1 MRDNDLL
8 IYGLLFL
15 VIVGFNVFKQFLA
28 ARAEQRRRQQQA
40 AAAQGMPQPDPEAD
54 PFTLIESDWGR
65 PPEVEPVPVPE
76 MRPVLASARKPDSA
90 RSQSGPAIG
99 AIRPPKPSERRRAR
113 HHLFQHRRALRE
125 GIVMMTVLGPCRALQ
140 PYDQDHS

>member
-1 MRDNDLL
+1 MRDNDLF

-15 VIVGFNVFKQFLA
+15 AIIGFNLFKQFVA

-40 AAAQGMPQPDPEAD
+40 AAAQELPQPDPQAD
-54 PFTLIESDWGR
+54 PFTLTENDWGR
-65 PPEVEPVPVPE
+65 PPEAEPVPE
-76 MRPVLASARKPDSA
+76 LRPVPAALARKPDPAPSH
-90 RSQSGPAIG
+90 SGPAIG

-113 HHLFQHRRALRE
+113 HPMFQHRRALRE

>member
-1 MRDNDLL
+1 MRDNNLL

-15 VIVGFNVFKQFLA
+15 AIIGFNLFKQFAA

-54 PFTLIESDWGR
+54 PVALTESDWGR
-65 PPEVEPVPVPE
+65 PPEAEPVPE
-76 MRPVLASARKPDSA
+76 LRPVPALARKPASA

-99 AIRPPKPSERRRAR
+99 AIRPPRPSERRRAR
-113 HHLFQHRRALRE
+113 HRMFQHRRALRD

-140 PYDQDHS
+140 PYDQDRS